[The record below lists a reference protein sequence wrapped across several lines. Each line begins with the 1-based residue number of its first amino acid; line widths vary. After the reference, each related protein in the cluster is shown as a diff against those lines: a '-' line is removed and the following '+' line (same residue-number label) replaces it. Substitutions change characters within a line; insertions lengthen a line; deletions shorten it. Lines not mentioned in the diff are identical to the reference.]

1 MAKERFPALKYRD
14 FRLMWFGLLISNIG
28 TQMQFAAINWHI
40 FILTGSAVSLGLIGL
55 SRFIPITI
63 FSLIGGTI
71 ADAHNRKRIL
81 FITQTILTI
90 LSFILAVTT
99 FTHVVNPLIIYV
111 ITALAATTIAFD
123 VPPRQAI
130 IPSLVHKKH
139 LTSAMSLNVTMWYS
153 AMIIGPA
160 LSGFIIKLFGVGGIY
175 LINAFSFLAV
185 ISALVLMKTSG
196 DIEGDPS
203 RISLSAIWE
212 GLVFVKSKTI
222 IWSTMILD
230 FLSTFF
236 SSATA
241 LLPIFAEKI
250 LHVGPI
256 GFGFL
261 YAAPAIGAVVTGYFT
276 ARKGTFKNEGK
287 ILLLSVL
294 LYGGA
299 TIIFG
304 LSKIFLLSFVALL
317 LVGAGDSI
325 SSIIRNTIRQLETP
339 DYIRGRMTSIN
350 MIFFIGGPQ
359 LGEFEAGIL
368 AALVG
373 APLSVVFGGI
383 GTIAAVGLLAGTI
396 PVLRK
401 YSGKS
406 EKK

>member
-14 FRLMWFGLLISNIG
+14 FRLIWLGLLVSNIG
-28 TQMQFAAINWHI
+28 TQMQFASINWHI

-63 FSLIGGTI
+63 FSLIGGAI
-71 ADAHNRKRIL
+71 ADTHNRKRIL
-81 FITQTILTI
+81 LVTQTILTI
-90 LSFILAVTT
+90 LSLILAFTTINHTVT
-99 FTHVVNPLIIYV
+99 PLIIYV

-196 DIEGDPS
+196 DIEGEPS
-203 RISLSAIWE
+203 TISLSAIWE

-222 IWSTMILD
+222 IWSTMLLD

-261 YAAPAIGAVVTGYFT
+261 YAAPAIGAVIAGYFT
-276 ARKGTFKNEGK
+276 ARKGTYKNEGK
-287 ILLLSVL
+287 ILLVSVL
-294 LYGGA
+294 IYGIA
-299 TIIFG
+299 TVIFG
-304 LSKIFLLSFVALL
+304 FSKFFALSLFALL

-373 APLSVVFGGI
+373 APLSVALGGI

-396 PVLRK
+396 PVLRR
-401 YSGKS
+401 YSGKPE
-406 EKK
+406 EK

>member
-1 MAKERFPALKYRD
+1 MKKERFPALKYRD

-71 ADAHNRKRIL
+71 ADTHNRKRIL

-99 FTHVVNPLIIYV
+99 FTHIVNPLIIYV

-130 IPSLVHKKH
+130 VPSLVHKKH

-203 RISLSAIWE
+203 KISLSAIWE

-304 LSKIFLLSFVALL
+304 LSKIFLLSFIALL

-373 APLSVVFGGI
+373 APLSVIFGGI

-396 PVLRK
+396 PVLRR

-406 EKK
+406 EET

>member
-304 LSKIFLLSFVALL
+304 LSKIFLLSFIALL